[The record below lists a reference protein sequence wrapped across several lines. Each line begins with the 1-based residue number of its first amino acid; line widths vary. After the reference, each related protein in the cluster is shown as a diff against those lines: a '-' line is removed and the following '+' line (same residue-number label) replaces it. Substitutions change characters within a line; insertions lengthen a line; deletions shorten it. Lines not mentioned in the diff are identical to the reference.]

1 MERNILISLI
11 TGYAVSLLPIWSWN
25 SRTELT
31 LGTISSSI
39 VILIILIWMSEKKK
53 YIKKALA
60 FGDARTK
67 KIIVTCVHF
76 HYMKTKGKSQGGN
89 YICQH

>member
-11 TGYAVSLLPIWSWN
+11 AGYAVSLLPIWNWN
-25 SRTELT
+25 SRTELA
-31 LGTISSSI
+31 LGTIASSI

-53 YIKKALA
+53 NIKKALA

-67 KIIVTCVHF
+67 K
-76 HYMKTKGKSQGGN
+76 
-89 YICQH
+89 